1 MIKPSVGG
9 LPAGPGNWWALGERA
24 TLTTPRTAGDS
35 VREGKGSVQLQPRF
49 RPVAARMHAFAL
61 SVPCPGSRTGRDLG
75 WEPAPCR
82 KAPSPAARPAGLGQG
97 GRCGWAPAMMLYTH
111 NEHGDTQLHPSV
123 FQDAR
128 YMAALDATK
137 VFLFLDTRR
146 RGPGSLLVEDE
157 GEREEGA

>member
-1 MIKPSVGG
+1 
-9 LPAGPGNWWALGERA
+9 
-24 TLTTPRTAGDS
+24 
-35 VREGKGSVQLQPRF
+35 
-49 RPVAARMHAFAL
+49 
-61 SVPCPGSRTGRDLG
+61 
-75 WEPAPCR
+75 
-82 KAPSPAARPAGLGQG
+82 
-97 GRCGWAPAMMLYTH
+97 MMLYTH